1 MAKTQEN
8 YEEVIVMP
16 RKMFSS
22 IFGSLAYDSGEIPAG
37 QQVAPGGQGVGYQTP
52 ASAYGVSGHDDILY
66 NDATGVPQFATGTFM
81 SYDFH
86 DLRDLLEEGECL
98 ADVMIGIQ
106 RMKET
111 PEIIECYNVAPGR
124 NIRETIIVTNADVDC
139 ADGRMGGSGLQI
151 RQLFKA
157 GFQPMSLANQNIGKL
172 ASQREIIY
180 CERRV
185 YAQDQSQTYTSP
197 NQMGSMKDP
206 AGPLPPL
213 TPTRWLNNF
222 LMIDRTVTGE
232 ADLVI
237 GPTLMVMRV
246 IEVLP
251 HERGS
256 QTRVT
261 PGAPEAGEFLNNQ
274 SRVFLAFTP
283 FVLNIVGNK
292 RKLTETEKAIEYS
305 NVFLSNQNDISA

>member
-1 MAKTQEN
+1 
-8 YEEVIVMP
+8 MP
-16 RKMFSS
+16 RKLFSS
-22 IFGSLAYDSGEIPAG
+22 TFGSVTYDSGIIPAG
-37 QQVAPGGQGVGYQTP
+37 QPVSPAPGGVGYQST
-52 ASAYGVSGHDDILY
+52 AARYGVTSHDDRLY
-66 NDATGVPQFATGTFM
+66 NDATGVPQFTAGTFM
-81 SYDFH
+81 TYDFH

-98 ADVMIGIQ
+98 ADAMVGIQ

-111 PEIIECYNVAPGR
+111 PEILTCYNVAPGR
-124 NIRETIIVTNADVDC
+124 NIVETIIVTNADVDC
-139 ADGRMGGSGLQI
+139 NDGRLSPPIGLLQV
-151 RQLFKA
+151 FKA
-157 GFQPMSLANQNIGKL
+157 GFNPLTFDNTNEGKM
-172 ASQREIIY
+172 ATQRELLY

-197 NQMGSMKDP
+197 NVMGSMKDP

-213 TPTRWLNNF
+213 TPTRWLNNW

-237 GPTLMVMRV
+237 GPTLMVLRL

-256 QTRVT
+256 QAVVT
-261 PGAPEAGEFLNNQ
+261 AGAPEAGEYLNNE

-283 FVLNIVGNK
+283 FQLSIVGNK

-305 NVFLSNQNDISA
+305 NVFLSNQNDVPSP

>member
-1 MAKTQEN
+1 
-8 YEEVIVMP
+8 MP

-22 IFGSLAYDSGEIPAG
+22 IFGSVAYDSGIIPAG
-37 QQVAPGGQGVGYQTP
+37 APAAPSGASVGYQ
-52 ASAYGVSGHDDILY
+52 SAIATYGVTAHDDRLY
-66 NDATGVPQFATGTFM
+66 NDATGVPQFKTGTFM
-81 SYDFH
+81 TYDFH

-98 ADVMIGIQ
+98 ANAMIGIQ

-111 PEIIECYNVAPGR
+111 PEIISCYNVAPGR

-139 ADGRMGGSGLQI
+139 SDGRMGGSGLEI
-151 RQLFKA
+151 KQLFKA
-157 GFQPMSLANQNIGKL
+157 GFDPMDLAMQNKGKL
-172 ASQREIIY
+172 ASQREILY

-185 YAQDQSQTYTSP
+185 YAQDLSQTYTSP

-206 AGPLPPL
+206 SGPLPPL
-213 TPTRWLNNF
+213 TPTRWLNNW

-246 IEVLP
+246 IEVTP
-251 HERGS
+251 FERSS
-256 QTRVT
+256 QSRVT
-261 PGAPEAGEFLNNQ
+261 AGAPEAGEYLNNE

-283 FVLNIVGNK
+283 FVLNIVGDK

-305 NVFLSNQNDISA
+305 NVFLSNQNDITP

>member
-1 MAKTQEN
+1 MA
-8 YEEVIVMP
+8 
-16 RKMFSS
+16 RKLFSS
-22 IFGSLAYDSGEIPAG
+22 TFGSVSYDSGIIPAG
-37 QQVAPGGQGVGYQTP
+37 AVASPGLAGVGYQTT
-52 ASAYGVSGHDDILY
+52 AARYGITSHDDRLY
-66 NDATGVPQFATGTFM
+66 NDATGVPQFSVGTFM
-81 SYDFH
+81 TYDFH

-98 ADVMIGIQ
+98 ADAMVGIQ

-111 PEIIECYNVAPGR
+111 PEILECFNVAPGR
-124 NIRETIIVTNADVDC
+124 NIVETIIVTNADVDC
-139 ADGRMGGSGLQI
+139 TDGRIFGPIGLLQV
-151 RQLFKA
+151 FKA
-157 GFQPMSLANQNIGKL
+157 GFDPMGAGINNNKMG
-172 ASQREIIY
+172 SQRELLY

-197 NQMGSMKDP
+197 NAMGSMKDP

-213 TPTRWLNNF
+213 TPTRWLNNW

-237 GPTLMVMRV
+237 GPTLMVMRL

-251 HERGS
+251 FERGS
-256 QTRVT
+256 QTRT
-261 PGAPEAGEFLNNQ
+261 TAGAPVAGEFSDNE

-283 FVLNIVGNK
+283 FRLSIVGNK

-305 NVFLSNQNDISA
+305 NVFLSNQNDVPSP